1 MAGTTLSNR
10 PPNPAFKLHHCGSLS
25 RAGRTPPPQEER
37 TAPFATSLYP
47 NNVYPHP
54 KRTEACGCTQRAS
67 RVAGR
72 PWAGVRPADPLSR
85 KSNAQST
92 AKSSVQF
99 CRVRAAR
106 SPGGPKAQ
114 RAGPAVLRTAI
125 ARPTA
130 RPNPPPVYHHI
141 LSGSACR
148 PLPRAAKPLGDKDG
162 ATRWVARARQTVRPD
177 SLGFVLGT
185 PPRAGAFGN
194 SDWAASTPIR
204 GRRFLSESRYSLSVL
219 AIRRQR

>member
-114 RAGPAVLRTAI
+114 RAGPAVLRTAK
-125 ARPTA
+125 ARSTA

-148 PLPRAAKPLGDKDG
+148 PSPRAAKPLGDRAGDLKV
-162 ATRWVARARQTVRPD
+162 ATIPAPALPQFCRVRPRRAPHAP
-177 SLGFVLGT
+177 LMRR
-185 PPRAGAFGN
+185 PR
-194 SDWAASTPIR
+194 R
-204 GRRFLSESRYSLSVL
+204 GRRFREESRYSLSVQVVE
-219 AIRRQR
+219 AGGA

>member
-114 RAGPAVLRTAI
+114 RAGPAVLRTAK
-125 ARPTA
+125 ARPI
-130 RPNPPPVYHHI
+130 RPRPVC
-141 LSGSACR
+141 S
-148 PLPRAAKPLGDKDG
+148 
-162 ATRWVARARQTVRPD
+162 
-177 SLGFVLGT
+177 
-185 PPRAGAFGN
+185 
-194 SDWAASTPIR
+194 
-204 GRRFLSESRYSLSVL
+204 
-219 AIRRQR
+219 RRQRRAATSAGELQSAAWGGGELRDSASRRSSAQSTAPCPPHCGSAFAPPRFAVARLKRDFCAGTSFSRACTIHSISAHRRNS